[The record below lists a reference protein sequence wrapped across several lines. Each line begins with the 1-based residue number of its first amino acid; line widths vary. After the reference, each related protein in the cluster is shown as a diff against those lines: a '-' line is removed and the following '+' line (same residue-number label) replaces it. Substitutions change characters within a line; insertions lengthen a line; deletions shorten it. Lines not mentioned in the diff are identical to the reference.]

1 MHFIGISDVKN
12 IFVCFSGGG
21 DIEKKKKK
29 KKKKKAKMAT
39 PPAGGNLP
47 PLPGT
52 APPHAGRTTP
62 EMLATVA
69 CERAK
74 ERGGKGVSNK
84 LLSRLYSNSSHTDG
98 HMPNILTSVQKKE
111 EHLSGQQRV
120 SSAGLP
126 GGQEQQLQ
134 TTSLSIT
141 KVRQKGVQ
149 DNNQAS
155 TTAVTS
161 GVVGIRKIKES
172 EWKDILTSPRRD
184 NRDRILHS
192 RGHTH
197 TRPDTAVT
205 SLSVTTRGGLMY
217 GLSPRSYQDP
227 QSPMGGS
234 SDLDATSDADY
245 INPADDESSPFSFI
259 RRVMKGDPMGKFVYL
274 AIKHQ
279 DIRQPYDPYNLAVV
293 NHKETNPSN
302 YFTMAKEGVT
312 HVQNGEADFLPLDQ
326 WVKEHGIFQQIL
338 QIGFFSKYRRWKTF
352 YTWRNHVRRTRI
364 SSFKTFLEDNLFI
377 LNPDLSPS
385 QLQVRKICQ
394 ELLQLQLYAPVQE
407 TKTLESYG
415 ELQSRNRD
423 IQAKRLDQKINQIKE
438 IISSAC
444 KAAMSSS
451 TPPVV
456 HHSVGDERSDVKDQN
471 TEVQTH
477 SSPSQN
483 QPHRQTYIELSQKRA
498 ICRRLTSFIRLC
510 DYMVVDS
517 LVNLA
522 MKSVEEV
529 KDSVLYPKESDEVT
543 TYQEEDTDVSGDEQT
558 PRGVRSAHELA
569 LEAAGVST
577 GTMATRHTQDAG
589 PFRGP
594 VHFIDILLVD
604 DSIIIQPNLE
614 SFIFKAESVVKKFT
628 ETIVRVERFA
638 QMQCFAP
645 YTSHA
650 ASDHPGDAELGVG
663 PDVNDMV
670 TGEDTYRGLV
680 HTIKSSL
687 QAAFADVE
695 DYAMK
700 FEPFKKMFI
709 ENRRVDPH
717 QIKQDDPPLDWFRD
731 ERQKYQL
738 QQQDIEKLPSQ
749 QDVSIFTAKT
759 EKLKRVLSP
768 SPVRCLDEV
777 ELLLP
782 QIAKEK
788 NDSLMAEVTDANKRL
803 EAEATTVEEFV
814 EFIRFHT
821 QMTTR
826 IDQVNQQYDAIQEM
840 YLLIMTD
847 LDVKGPTTHED
858 HLGFTEGTG
867 PAVVKVRQMIASV
880 EDTKDNLTRLF
891 SKNIDVQYDKL
902 KDNIAS
908 VMERGKNPIIDDE
921 DADMN
926 EVIAYVEDLAK
937 EMEVIKARE
946 RELAGFQELI
956 DSGREPGRIAD
967 SDISLEEELMEVYR
981 NVNDKL
987 KLWTSLRDWQVLTAE
1002 WSETVIENLVAAN
1015 VEADVLKFDK
1025 AVRQVD
1031 RTLKG
1036 NPVVPKLRGMV
1047 DEFRLTLPVIA
1058 CLKNPNLKEHHWTAI
1073 DDIVGRMLSQD
1084 PTYTLG
1090 VLMNLKVMDLKEE
1103 IQQVSNQATQ
1113 EQQLDEMLSTVQ
1125 KRWQSVEFAIN
1136 PYKEQKDTY
1145 ILGSVEEIMT
1155 HLEDSSVVIATI
1167 ASNRF
1172 CTGGLR
1178 RRVEV
1183 WESDMRF
1190 MTETLDKWLE
1200 VQRKWM
1206 YLESIF
1212 SHKELQQ
1219 QWPEDAR
1226 AFLGVDKGFRELM
1239 KRTAGNPG
1247 TRNALTQS
1255 NYSLL
1260 AQCKKDIDS
1269 LERIEKRLE
1278 EKLDQK
1284 RRLFPRFYLLSNDDL
1299 LDILAQIRNP
1309 DKLGPHMLKMFD
1321 NIKKLTISE
1330 SADVTHIN
1338 SAEGE
1343 QVALVKQFKARG
1355 PVEKWLGETELSMV
1369 QSLRRQAKLCWEDFE
1384 IRSRMTWI
1392 FHHPAQLVLV
1402 VSQISWGKGAEAAI
1416 QNGTL
1421 RQYEEEN
1428 KIQLKELAV
1437 ATGQDL
1443 DFVSRSMLRTLI
1455 TLDVHGRDLISEMA
1469 ESKIDRTD
1477 SFGWQKQLRCYWER
1491 TDENDNH
1498 GDVVIRQNTSMFVY
1512 GYEYLGAMGRLVI
1525 TPLTDRVFMTITGAL
1540 HMCLG
1545 TAPSGPAGTGK
1556 TESVKD
1562 LAKGLGR
1569 QCIVYNCS
1577 DGVTYSMMETF
1588 FSGLCQTGAWCCLDE
1603 FNRIGIEVLSV
1614 IASQLHE
1621 VRGALLQ
1628 QKSDPSFKTFTFQGQ
1643 PQIDLKSTFG
1653 CCITMNPGYAG
1664 RTELPDNLKALFRP
1678 ISVMTPDF
1686 RMIAE
1691 VILFSEGFGNATNL
1705 SLKITQLYKLSS
1717 EQLSS
1722 QHHYDF
1728 GMRALKSILVMAGDL
1743 KRSQPEVHEDLTL
1756 IIACNDSNIP
1766 KFVAD
1771 DIPLFKGIMSD
1782 LFPGVTIPVRN
1793 YEEFLGELTT
1803 TMRKGKLQMVP
1814 TYVSK
1819 IFQLYETLI
1828 VRHGVM
1834 TVGVAGSGKSTARQS
1849 LADTLIGLC
1858 EKKSTNP
1865 QAKLVKQHI
1874 MNPKSIFMSEL
1885 YGSIDLNTN
1894 EWQDGILPLV
1904 VKQCRQ
1910 LNDAGGEGSNDHRW
1924 IVFDGP
1930 VDTLW
1935 VESMNSVLDDS
1946 KLLCL
1951 DNGVRIR
1958 LPDTIHMVFEVADL
1972 AVASPATVSRCGM
1985 VYMDFIELGWLPT
1998 VHTWLEIHMTSLL
2011 GPKGI
2016 AHLQKLFEEKLKK
2029 GLKWL
2034 NTCAKQLIIGS
2045 EQNMTRS
2052 CCDLYHALCTTQDVV
2067 FPAEEQLAE
2076 GQEEEE
2082 AIQRERRELINVI
2095 FAFCFIWT
2103 IGGNVDDK
2111 SRESFDQFTREALDD
2126 VILLSGPNSV
2136 FDYHVDFKN
2145 RNFVLWEK
2153 SVPKFTY
2160 DPKLPYFDILVP
2172 TVDTYRYS
2180 FLLKTL
2186 LKCKKPVLFS
2196 GQSGT
2201 GKSIIVQ
2208 QTLIQSQDELALL
2221 NVVIQFSAKT
2231 SAPRTQEMIE
2241 SKLKAKRKNL
2251 LGAPMIEGVQRVVSL
2266 FIDDLNMPAL
2276 EVFGASPP
2284 VELVR
2289 QMIGNG
2295 GFYDRKYLFWKAVQ
2309 EVVVLAACGPPEGGR
2324 SQVTP
2329 RLVRF
2334 FHLLQI
2340 PNLSEESM
2348 TKIFQS
2354 ILNGFFST
2362 QNFSSEILEIIKP
2375 MVEGAVD
2382 VYNTIRDVLRP
2393 RPAKAHYTFNLRD
2406 LSKVFQGIMQV
2417 VPRNCSTNQQAVRL
2431 WIHENCRCYF
2441 DRLVNNTDRQYFTE
2455 EIIMPVIQRKF
2466 ACASKFTHKQL
2477 FEESH
2482 IIWGDFL
2489 KPTVPVDER
2498 LYEECH
2504 DLKKLPRVFE
2514 EYLDDFNLNT
2524 QKVMQLVFFSDH
2536 CYHLS
2541 RIVRIIRQPRGNALL
2556 VGVGGSG
2563 KQSLT
2568 RLAASIADYQVF
2580 QIEVN
2585 SKYSLDKFH
2594 EDLLVLYQIAGIDR
2608 RSVVFLFNDSQIVDE
2623 GMVEDVNNML
2633 NSGEV
2638 PSLFTVEE
2646 KDKKINQSMEA
2657 AREAG
2662 MGSSRDEVYSFFI
2675 SRVRDNLHIVL
2686 GMSPVGDAFRTR
2698 CRNFPSLTNCCSVDW
2713 FDEWPSDAL
2722 HQVAHRQFVESS
2734 EFDFTVF
2741 GKENSSLPDK
2751 LVKLCVVVHHSVI
2764 NVATR
2769 FYEELR
2775 RHYYITPTSY
2785 LEFINLYIGL
2795 LEDKYKEVGE
2805 QLAKLKGGSEK
2816 MCDTNTF
2823 IAVKKKEIAE
2833 QQPLLEEAA
2842 QKNTKLMAV
2851 LKVRQEKANAVNI
2864 TVSAQETEA
2873 SEQQKVA
2880 AALKAEAHADLAE
2893 AMPQLEAAERSLQ
2906 SLDKQSIN
2914 EIKSYS
2920 NPPKA
2925 VEITMQAVMILL
2937 DEGKYEWKKAKDL
2950 LGRGNFMQLL
2960 FDYDKDHIPKVLITR
2975 VAKFCNDEDF
2985 SPDKVE
2991 KGGSQATKV
3000 LCIWCHAMYKY
3011 YHVSLVVEPK
3021 RKALE
3026 KAQSDLEVTNS
3037 KLQQAQKALKTVQDE
3052 LSVLQEEFDGSVKE
3066 KEVLEESI
3074 ERSIRQLG
3082 NAEVLTESLGS
3093 ETERWSSQIE
3103 ELEKEVSKLPGDVFL
3118 AGASIVYFGAF
3129 TPVFRQA
3136 VVKLWLE
3143 AAIELDVPIS
3153 DNYSLVKTLADPMQV
3168 RDWQIHSLPTDSTSS
3183 ENAVL
3188 CIASCES
3195 TKLSRWPL
3203 MIDPQGQAAK
3213 WIRAEQSR
3221 KGLKVI
3227 KMTDPKYIHVLAQ
3240 AIRNGTPILIDEVGE
3255 TLDPALESVLLKQ
3268 VYVVD
3273 GQPMINIGGADH
3285 AVKYDPLFRLYM
3297 TTKIANP
3304 HYLPEVCIKVTLINF
3319 TVTME
3324 GLEDQMLGDVV
3335 SIEKS
3340 VLEEQKSKV
3349 LKSVAD
3355 AKKRKKNLEN
3365 QILEKLESAQGN
3377 VLDEPEIIKALKQS
3391 QSNGTVLVKQLAEAE
3406 EKEKTINDARE
3417 EYRLVAK
3424 RSAILYFVTAD
3435 LPLIDPMYQYS
3446 LDYFKRIVRQV
3457 IEQSPKHP
3465 TITEHLSHLI
3475 ESVTETIYRAI
3486 CRGLFNRHKVVFSL
3500 MLSSSVSRG
3509 AGSITEAEW
3518 LFFNRPASFV
3528 RNASERDPIPKDLR
3542 VQEASWSFADALC
3555 KVSTNLSNITS
3566 DIKNRSKLWIDWLAL
3581 DSPQDARLPGEGTE
3595 LDWEEKCTPFQKCI
3609 IMRCFR
3615 EEKITM
3621 QLLHLIES
3629 DLGAKYVEPPTFD
3642 LKVAFQDSAVD
3653 RPVIFILSQG
3663 SDPTEGFLKWAADY
3677 GKKVRYVALGQGQ
3690 EGPARRLVESGK
3702 KAGDWILLQNCHL
3715 GKSFMMELQD
3725 IVANLDPSDKQ
3736 IKDGFRMWLTSMP
3749 VNYFPI
3755 PILQNSIKITNE
3767 APSGIKANM
3776 KRCYADLTDSDIC
3789 HFDDRGQWSDL
3800 TTGHNRSGA
3809 YKKLLYGMCFFHS
3822 TILER
3827 RKFGPLGWN
3836 TPYEWNETDLVVSRD
3851 WLRLFLSQDSVPW
3864 DSMAY
3869 IIGEINYGGR
3879 VTDPLD
3885 RLCLASI
3892 LQTYFTVDILS
3903 DDYTFSQSGTYHAPS
3918 NGGLDMYRTKIAEL
3932 PRIDEP
3938 EVFGMHSNAS
3948 LRYQLQESQ
3957 QLLKTLLAIQPRAS
3971 SKGAG
3976 ISPEDMVK
3984 TKAAETLDV
3993 LPSLLNLEDAG
4004 PKSLITMENGVPN
4017 SLSTVL
4023 RHEVEKFNKLLRQ
4036 MRSTL
4041 LELQKA
4047 IAGLTVLSESLDM
4060 MYIDFLNDKVPE
4072 LWFRVSY
4079 LSLKPLGAWMKDMVA
4094 RVEHCNNWL
4103 KYGEPSSF
4111 WLPGLFS
4118 PHGFMTGILQGHA
4131 RTSLLSVD
4139 ILSFAFS
4146 ILNVDEIQNSPS
4158 QGVYIHGLFS
4168 DSFQY
4173 DREKGVMVDPAPGE
4187 SYASLPIIH
4196 LLPEEYHKPSPGC
4209 FSCPTYITTSR
4220 KGVLS
4225 SLGASTNFIL
4235 CVETPTDRGTDH
4247 WIRKGA
4253 AMICQLNY

>member
-1 MHFIGISDVKN
+1 MNNSKKMTAPPSKGI
-12 IFVCFSGGG
+12 
-21 DIEKKKKK
+21 
-29 KKKKKAKMAT
+29 
-39 PPAGGNLP
+39 LP

-52 APPHAGRTTP
+52 APPHAGRKTP
-62 EMLATVA
+62 DMLATA
-69 CERAK
+69 ASEQARDQK
-74 ERGGKGVSNK
+74 DGKGVSNK
-84 LLSRLYSNSSHTDG
+84 LLSRLYSNSKHTDG
-98 HMPNILTSVQKKE
+98 HMPNILTTAYKKE
-111 EHLSGQQRV
+111 ESEAPRRISTAGSPAKETQQI
-120 SSAGLP
+120 
-126 GGQEQQLQ
+126 Q
-134 TTSLSIT
+134 TTSLSIS
-141 KVRQKGVQ
+141 KVRQKG
-149 DNNQAS
+149 NSNQPL
-155 TTAVTS
+155 TGTAT
-161 GVVGIRKIKES
+161 GTAFGIKRMKES
-172 EWKDILTSPRRD
+172 EWKEILTSPKRG
-184 NRDRILHS
+184 NRERILQS
-192 RGHTH
+192 RGHAYS
-197 TRPDTAVT
+197 RPETAVT
-205 SLSVTTRGGLMY
+205 SLSVTTHDVLGGC
-217 GLSPRSYQDP
+217 SPRSHQDP
-227 QSPMGGS
+227 SSPMQARGS
-234 SDLDATSDADY
+234 PDDLGTTVSTV
-245 INPADDESSPFSFI
+245 PAVENDTSPFYFI
-259 RRVMKGDPMGKFVYL
+259 QRITRGDPMGKFVYL
-274 AIKHQ
+274 TIKSQ
-279 DIRQPYDPYNLAVV
+279 DPKEPYNPYNLTIV
-293 NHKETNPSN
+293 NHKDTDPSN
-302 YFTMAKEGVT
+302 YFTMAREGVT
-312 HVQNGEADFLPLDQ
+312 HVQCGEADFLPLDQ
-326 WVKEHGIFQQIL
+326 WMTEHNVFQKIL
-338 QIGFFSKYRRWKTF
+338 QIGFFSKYRRWKAF
-352 YTWRNHVRRTRI
+352 YTWRKQVRRTRI
-364 SSFKTFLEDNLFI
+364 TAFKSFLEDNLFI
-377 LNPDLSPS
+377 LNPDLSPP

-407 TKTLESYG
+407 TKSLEMYG
-415 ELQSRNRD
+415 ELQTRNREV
-423 IQAKRLDQKINQIKE
+423 QAKRLDQKINQIRE
-438 IISSAC
+438 IIDAAC
-444 KAAMSSS
+444 KAAISSS

-456 HHSVGDERSDVKDQN
+456 HNSVSEEGMDGEQN
-471 TEVQTH
+471 TQVAA
-477 SSPSQN
+477 PSQSAHT
-483 QPHRQTYIELSQKRA
+483 QPHKQTYIELSQKRA

-510 DYMVVDS
+510 DYMVVDA
-517 LVNLA
+517 LVKLA

-529 KDSVLYPKESDEVT
+529 KDTVLYPKPRIDNPACVEEEEAEGPDETSPGETVK
-543 TYQEEDTDVSGDEQT
+543 
-558 PRGVRSAHELA
+558 SAHELA

-577 GTMATRHTQDAG
+577 GAITSKHAQDSG

-594 VHFIDILLVD
+594 VNFIDILLVD
-604 DSIIIQPNLE
+604 DSIVIQPNLE
-614 SFIFKAESVVKKFT
+614 SFIFKSESVLKKFT

-638 QMQCFAP
+638 QMQCFLP

-650 ASDHPGDAELGVG
+650 TSDHPGDTELGVG
-663 PDVNDMV
+663 PDINDMV
-670 TGEDTYRGLV
+670 TGEDSYKDLV

-695 DYAMK
+695 EYANH
-700 FEPFKKMFI
+700 FEKYRKMYI

-717 QIKQDDPPLDWFRD
+717 QIKKDDPPLDWFRD
-731 ERQKYQL
+731 ERQKYQS
-738 QQQDIEKLPSQ
+738 QQQDIDKLPGQ
-749 QDVSIFTAKT
+749 RDVAIFTAKT
-759 EKLKRVLSP
+759 DKLKQVLIP
-768 SPVRCLDEV
+768 SPVRCLDEL
-777 ELLLP
+777 ETLLP

-788 NDSLMAEVTDANKRL
+788 NDALMAEVTEANKKL

-814 EFIRFHT
+814 AFIKFHT
-821 QMTTR
+821 HLSTR
-826 IDQVNQQYDAIQEM
+826 IDQINQEYDCIQEM
-840 YLLIMTD
+840 YLLVMTD

-858 HLGFTEGTG
+858 HLRFTEGTG
-867 PAVVKVRQMIASV
+867 PAVMKLRQMIVSV

-891 SKNIDVQYDKL
+891 SKNIDGQYEKL
-902 KDNIAS
+902 RDSVVS
-908 VMERGKNPIIDDE
+908 VMERGRNPIVDDE
-921 DADMN
+921 DADMD
-926 EVIAYVEDLAK
+926 EVIAYVKNLST
-937 EMEVIKARE
+937 EMEAIRARE

-956 DSGREPGRIAD
+956 DPGREPGGRT
-967 SDISLEEELMEVYR
+967 SDTDVGLEEELLDVYR
-981 NVNDKL
+981 NISDKL
-987 KLWTSLRDWQVLTAE
+987 KLWTSLQQWQQKTAE
-1002 WSETVIENLVAAN
+1002 WNETVIEQLVAADI
-1015 VEADVLKFDK
+1015 EADVMVYDK

-1047 DEFRLTLPVIA
+1047 DEFRLTLPVIS

-1073 DDIVGRMLSQD
+1073 DDIVGRTLSQD

-1090 VLMNLKVMDLKEE
+1090 VLMELKVMDLKEE

-1113 EQQLDEMLSTVQ
+1113 EQQLDEMLGTVQ
-1125 KRWQSVEFAIN
+1125 KRWQSVEFTVN
-1136 PYKEQKDTY
+1136 PFKEQKDTY
-1145 ILGSVEEIMT
+1145 ILGTVEDIMT

-1183 WESDMRF
+1183 WENDMKY
-1190 MTETLDKWLE
+1190 MSETLDKWLE

-1226 AFLGVDKGFRELM
+1226 AFLTVDKGFRDLM

-1247 TRNALTQS
+1247 ARNALTQS

-1284 RRLFPRFYLLSNDDL
+1284 RRLFPRFYFLSNDDL

-1309 DKLGPHMLKMFD
+1309 DKLAPHMLKMFD

-1330 SADVTHIN
+1330 STDVTHIN

-1343 QVALVKQFKARG
+1343 QVVLVKQFKARG
-1355 PVEKWLGETELSMV
+1355 PVEKWLGETELAMV
-1369 QSLRRQAKLCWEDFE
+1369 QSLRRLAKLCWEDFE
-1384 IRSRMTWI
+1384 VKPRMTWI
-1392 FHHPAQLVLV
+1392 FNHPAQLVLV
-1402 VSQISWGKGAEAAI
+1402 VSQISWGKGAENAI
-1416 QNGTL
+1416 KTGTL
-1421 RQYEEEN
+1421 KQYEEQN
-1428 KIQLKELAV
+1428 KSQLAELSQ
-1437 ATGQDL
+1437 ATAQDL
-1443 DFVSRSMLRTLI
+1443 NYVSRSMLRTLI
-1455 TLDVHGRDLISEMA
+1455 TLDVHGRDLITEMSEN
-1469 ESKIDRTD
+1469 KIDRTD

-1491 TDENDNH
+1491 VDDSDNH
-1498 GDVVIRQNTSMFVY
+1498 GDVVIRQNTSCFVY

-1577 DGVTYSMMETF
+1577 DGVTYRMMETF

-1628 QKSDPSFKTFTFQGQ
+1628 QKADPSFKSFPFQGQ
-1643 PQIDLKSTFG
+1643 PHIDLKPTFG

-1691 VILFSEGFGNATNL
+1691 VILFSEGFSNATHL

-1717 EQLSS
+1717 EQLSN

-1771 DIPLFKGIMSD
+1771 DIPLFKGIMGD
-1782 LFPGVTIPVRN
+1782 LFPGVVIPVRN
-1793 YEEFLGELTT
+1793 YDELLNELDSV
-1803 TMRKGKLQMVP
+1803 MSKDKLQMVP
-1814 TYVSK
+1814 TYINKV
-1819 IFQLYETLI
+1819 FQLYETLI

-1834 TVGVAGSGKSTARQS
+1834 TVGVAGSGKSTARES
-1849 LADTLIGLC
+1849 LAETLISLS
-1858 EKKSTNP
+1858 EKGSKNP
-1865 QAKLVKQHI
+1865 QAKIVKQHI
-1874 MNPKSIFMSEL
+1874 LNPKSIFMSEL

-1910 LNDAGGEGSNDHRW
+1910 LNDGGGEGYDHHQW

-1985 VYMDFIELGWLPT
+1985 VYMDFVELGWEPT
-1998 VHTWLEIHMTSLL
+1998 VHTWLATKMDPLL
-2011 GPKGI
+2011 GPKGS
-2016 AHLQKLFEEKLKK
+2016 AHLKNLFDTKHRK
-2029 GLKWL
+2029 GVKWL
-2034 NTCAKQLIIGS
+2034 LTCAKQLIVGS

-2052 CCDLYHALCTTQDVV
+2052 CCDLFHALCVTQDIK
-2067 FPAEEQLAE
+2067 FPAEEELPE

-2082 AIQRERRELINVI
+2082 TVTRERKELINVI
-2095 FAFCFIWT
+2095 FAFCFIWS
-2103 IGGNVDDK
+2103 IGGNVDEK
-2111 SRESFDQFTREALDD
+2111 SRELFDQFARETLED
-2126 VILLSGPNSV
+2126 VVMFSGPNSV
-2136 FDYHVDFKN
+2136 FDYQVDVKN
-2145 RNFVLWEK
+2145 RNFIGWES
-2153 SVPKFTY
+2153 SVPEFLY
-2160 DPKLPYFDILVP
+2160 DPKVPYFDILVP

-2186 LKCKKPVLFS
+2186 LRVKKPVLLS

-2208 QTLIQSQDELALL
+2208 QMLMQNQDELSLL

-2251 LGAPMIEGVQRVVSL
+2251 LGAPMFDGVQKTVSL

-2295 GFYDRKYLFWKAVQ
+2295 GFYDRKHLFWKTIQ
-2309 EVVVLAACGPPEGGR
+2309 DVVVLAACGPPEGGR
-2324 SQVTP
+2324 SAVTP

-2362 QNFSSEILEIIKP
+2362 SNFSSEVLGLIKP

-2382 VYNTIRDVLRP
+2382 VYNTIREVLRP

-2417 VPRNCSTNQQAVRL
+2417 VPRNCSNAQQAVRL
-2431 WIHENCRCYF
+2431 WIHENCRCYC
-2441 DRLVNNTDRQYFTE
+2441 DRLVNAEDRRYFTE
-2455 EIIMPVIQRKF
+2455 EVILPVIHRKF
-2466 ACASKFTHKQL
+2466 HCASKYTHEQL
-2477 FEESH
+2477 FEATP
-2482 IIWGDFL
+2482 IVWGDFL
-2489 KPTVPVDER
+2489 RPSIPVDER

-2514 EYLDDFNLNT
+2514 EYLDEYNLNT
-2524 QKVMQLVFFSDH
+2524 QKVMQLVFFNDH

-2541 RIVRIIRQPRGNALL
+2541 RIIRVIRQPRGNALL

-2568 RLAASIADYQVF
+2568 RLAASVADYQVF

-2585 SKYSLDKFH
+2585 SKYSLDRFH
-2594 EDLLVLYQIAGIDR
+2594 EDLLSLYQVAGIDR
-2608 RSVVFLFNDSQIVDE
+2608 RPVVFLFNDSQIVDE
-2623 GMVEDVNNML
+2623 GMVEDINTML

-2638 PSLFTVEE
+2638 PSLFTPEE

-2675 SRVRDNLHIVL
+2675 NRVRDNLHIVL

-2713 FDEWPSDAL
+2713 FDEWPADAL
-2722 HQVAHRQFVESS
+2722 HQVASRQFIESC
-2734 EFDFTVF
+2734 EFDFSVF
-2741 GKENSSLPDK
+2741 GKNNTSLPEK
-2751 LVKLCVVVHHSVI
+2751 LVKLCVIVHHSVI
-2764 NVATR
+2764 EFANR

-2775 RHYYITPTSY
+2775 RHYYVTPTSY
-2785 LEFINLYIGL
+2785 LEFINLYMGL
-2795 LEDKYKEVGE
+2795 LEDKHKEVDE

-2823 IAVKKKEIAE
+2823 IAVKKEEIAE
-2833 QQPLLEEAA
+2833 QQPLLEESA

-2851 LKVRQEKANAVNI
+2851 LKVRQEKANAVKV

-2880 AALKAEAHADLAE
+2880 TALKAEAHADLAE

-2925 VEITMQAVMILL
+2925 VEMTMQAVMVLL

-2950 LGRGNFMQLL
+2950 LGRGDFMKLL
-2960 FDYDKDHIPKVLITR
+2960 LEYDKDHIPKVLITK
-2975 VAKFCNDEDF
+2975 VSKFCNDEDF

-3021 RKALE
+3021 RKALA
-3026 KAQSDLEVTNS
+3026 KAQADLEVTNK

-3052 LSVLQEEFDGSVKE
+3052 LSVLQEEFDSSVRE
-3066 KEVLEESI
+3066 KENLEASI

-3082 NAEVLTESLGS
+3082 NAEILTESLGS
-3093 ETERWSSQIE
+3093 ETERWSTQIA
-3103 ELEKEVSKLPGDVFL
+3103 ELEEEVSKLPGDVFL

-3136 VVKLWLE
+3136 VVKEWLE
-3143 AAIELDVPIS
+3143 AAKELGVPIS
-3153 DNYSLVKTLADPMQV
+3153 QNYSLVKTLADPMQV

-3188 CIASCES
+3188 CITSCES

-3240 AIRNGTPILIDEVGE
+3240 AVRNGTPILIDEVGE
-3255 TLDPALESVLLKQ
+3255 TLDPALESILLKQ

-3340 VLEEQKSKV
+3340 VLEDQKSKV

-3377 VLDEPEIIKALKQS
+3377 VLDEPEIIRALKQS
-3391 QSNGTVLVKQLAEAE
+3391 QNNGAVLIKQLAEAE
-3406 EKEKTINDARE
+3406 EKEKVINDARE
-3417 EYRLVAK
+3417 EYRAIAK
-3424 RSAILYFVTAD
+3424 RSAILYFVTAG

-3457 IEQSPKHP
+3457 IESSPKHP
-3465 TITEHLSHLI
+3465 TIQEHLTFLI
-3475 ESVTETIYRAI
+3475 ESVTETIYRAV
-3486 CRGLFNRHKVVFSL
+3486 CRGLFNRHKIVLSL
-3500 MLSSSVSRG
+3500 MMSSSIARG
-3509 AGSITEAEW
+3509 AGSISETEW

-3528 RNASERDPIPKDLR
+3528 RNESERLPIPPGLKVKEVCWNFADSLPKVADVFKQLPKDVQTRKDL
-3542 VQEASWSFADALC
+3542 WSA
-3555 KVSTNLSNITS
+3555 
-3566 DIKNRSKLWIDWLAL
+3566 WLAL
-3581 DSPQDARLPGEGTE
+3581 DSPQDARLPGEGTD
-3595 LDWEEKCTPFQKCI
+3595 LDWEDLCTPFQKCI

-3615 EEKITM
+3615 EEKISM
-3621 QLLHLIES
+3621 QLLHFIEA
-3629 DLGAKYVEPPTFD
+3629 DLGAKYVEPPVFD

-3663 SDPTEGFLKWAADY
+3663 SDPTEGFLKWASDF

-3690 EGPARRLVESGK
+3690 EGPARRLIESGK
-3702 KAGDWILLQNCHL
+3702 KAGEWVLLQNCHL
-3715 GKSFMMELQD
+3715 GKSFMLELQE
-3725 IVANLDPSDKQ
+3725 IVASLDPSDKQ
-3736 IKDGFRMWLTSMP
+3736 TKDEFRLWLTSMP
-3749 VNYFPI
+3749 VGYFPI

-3776 KRCYADLTDSDIC
+3776 KRCYADLSDSDIC
-3789 HFDDRGQWSDL
+3789 IFDDRGKWSDL
-3800 TTGHNRSGA
+3800 STGHNRSSA

-3827 RKFGPLGWN
+3827 RKFGALGWN
-3836 TPYEWNETDLVVSRD
+3836 TPYEWNDTDLIVSRE
-3851 WLRLFLSQDSVPW
+3851 WLRLFLSHESIPW
-3864 DSMAY
+3864 DSMEY

-3885 RLCLASI
+3885 RLCLASV
-3892 LQTYFTVDILS
+3892 LKTYFVEDILS
-3903 DDYTFSQSGTYHAPS
+3903 DDYTLSQSGIYTVPS
-3918 NGGLDMYRTKIAEL
+3918 SGGLDLYRTKISEL
-3932 PRIDEP
+3932 PRTDEP
-3938 EVFGMHSNAS
+3938 EVFGMHPNAS

-3957 QLLKTLLAIQPRAS
+3957 QLLGTLLAIQPRAS
-3971 SKGAG
+3971 SKGTG

-3984 TKAAETLDV
+3984 AKATEILGTLPD
-3993 LPSLLNLEDAG
+3993 LLSLDDAG
-4004 PKSLITMENGVPN
+4004 PTSLTTMENGIPN

-4023 RHEVEKFNKLLRQ
+4023 RHEVEKYNKLLRQ
-4036 MRSTL
+4036 MRATL

-4060 MYIDFLNDKVPE
+4060 MYIDFLNDQVPG
-4072 LWFRVSY
+4072 LWSRVGY
-4079 LSLKPLGAWMKDMVA
+4079 LSLKPLGAWMKDLVA
-4094 RVEHCNNWL
+4094 RVEHCKDWL
-4103 KYGEPSSF
+4103 KNGEPPSF

-4131 RTSLLSVD
+4131 RSNTVSVD

-4146 ILNVDEIQNSPS
+4146 ILTIDRVEKGPQ
-4158 QGVYIHGLFS
+4158 QGVYIHGLFA

-4173 DREKGVMVDPAPGE
+4173 DRQKELMEDPIPGE
-4187 SYASLPIIH
+4187 SYSSLPVVH
-4196 LLPEEYHKPSPGC
+4196 LLPEEHHKPSPGC
-4209 FSCPTYITTSR
+4209 FACPTYITTSR

-4225 SLGASTNFIL
+4225 SLGASTNFII
-4235 CVETPTDRGTDH
+4235 CVETPTDRGSDH

-4253 AMICQLNY
+4253 AMVCQLNY